1 MKHQR
6 LNNHAAVKTGFTD
19 VWRITQ
25 TDLTETT
32 NNTTQALTLVTLAV
46 GDIVDQEAFILE
58 VVTNGATLATYT
70 CSLGVTGAVTQILG
84 ASNLLAAGAEYY
96 APAESVARYV
106 AASSIAVL
114 ATFTPGA
121 AEALASGTALDILI
135 WGRISRKK
143 ERSTNIQF

>member
-1 MKHQR
+1 MKHLR
-6 LNNHAAVKTGFTD
+6 LNNHATVRTGFTD

-32 NNTTQALTLVTLAV
+32 NNTTQAITLITLAV
-46 GDIVDQEAFILE
+46 GDIVDQESFILE
-58 VVTNGATLATYT
+58 VVTNGATLVTFT

-84 ASNLLAAGAEYY
+84 ASNILAAGAEYF

-106 AASSIAVL
+106 AAASIAII

-121 AEALASGTALDILI
+121 AEALASGTGTDLLV
-135 WGRISRKK
+135 WGRISRKA